1 MDVDTSK
8 KIESQIKRFEERE
21 LLIIQSKENINQYK
35 PNTPIIGMNNT
46 TTNINNISSDHMN
59 IQDISGGSDSV
70 LNQSTDSTEM
80 VDDDHL
86 GGELDESG

>member
-1 MDVDTSK
+1 
-8 KIESQIKRFEERE
+8 
-21 LLIIQSKENINQYK
+21 
-35 PNTPIIGMNNT
+35 MNNT